1 METLLLER
9 DQHVVIIIINRPLRL
24 NAINNTLIG
33 ELTSVMRSLE
43 SGGETRAA
51 ILTGAGVRAFCV
63 GMDLKERAGM
73 SDDELTLQRPRMFEM
88 FASLRSCPI
97 PLIAAVNGHA
107 LGGGLEFALCCD
119 FIYAAT
125 TATFGMPEV
134 SRGIMPGGGA
144 SQLLPRLIRPARA
157 SEMIY
162 TGVSISA
169 EEAGRVGLA
178 NRVLGPAELLP
189 MARATA
195 QLIAANA
202 PIGVRQSKR
211 AIHYGSVIE
220 EGIAFENEAYRA
232 VLYSADRRE
241 GYTAFNEKRTA
252 VFKGK

>member
-1 METLLLER
+1 METLLLVR
-9 DQHVVIIIINRPLRL
+9 DQHVVIITINRPQRL
-24 NAINNTLIG
+24 NAINNTLID

-51 ILTGAGVRAFCV
+51 ILTGAGERAFCV

-73 SDDELTLQRPRMFEM
+73 SDDELALQRPRMFEM

-144 SQLLPRLIRPARA
+144 SQLLPRLIGLARA

-162 TGVSISA
+162 TGVSIGA

-189 MARATA
+189 VARATA

-202 PIGVRQSKR
+202 PIGERQSKR
-211 AIHYGSVIE
+211 AIHYDPMIE
-220 EGIAFENEAYRA
+220 EGIAFEHEAYRA
-232 VLYSADRRE
+232 VLFSADRRE
-241 GYTAFNEKRTA
+241 GYTAFNEKRTPL
-252 VFKGK
+252 FKGK

>member
-9 DQHVVIIIINRPLRL
+9 DQHVAIITINRPQRL

-33 ELTSVMRSLE
+33 ELTSVMQSLE

-51 ILTGAGVRAFCV
+51 ILSGAGERAFCV

-73 SDDELTLQRPRMFEM
+73 SDDELALQRPRMFKM
-88 FASLRSCPI
+88 FASLRNCPI

-119 FIYAAT
+119 FIYASTA
-125 TATFGMPEV
+125 ATFGMPEV

-144 SQLLPRLIRPARA
+144 SQLLPRHIGLARA

-162 TGVSISA
+162 TGLSIGA
-169 EEAGRVGLA
+169 EEAGRIGLV
-178 NRVLGPAELLP
+178 NRVLSPAELLP
-189 MARATA
+189 AAKASA
-195 QLIAANA
+195 QLVAANA

-211 AIHYGSVIE
+211 AIHFGPLIE
-220 EGIAFENEAYRA
+220 DGIAFENEAYRA
-232 VLYSADRRE
+232 VLYSADRHE
-241 GYTAFNEKRTA
+241 GYSAFSKKRTP

>member
-1 METLLLER
+1 METLLFER
-9 DQHVVIIIINRPLRL
+9 DRHVAIITINRPQRL
-24 NAINNTLIG
+24 NAINNALID
-33 ELTSVMRSLE
+33 ELTSVMRSIE
-43 SGGETRAA
+43 SGSDTRAA
-51 ILTGAGVRAFCV
+51 ILTGAGERAFCV

-73 SDDELTLQRPRMFEM
+73 SDDELALQRPRMFEM
-88 FASLRSCPI
+88 FASLRGCPI

-107 LGGGLEFALCCD
+107 LGGGLEFALGCD

-144 SQLLPRLIRPARA
+144 SQLLPRQIGVARA
-157 SEMIY
+157 SELIY
-162 TGVSISA
+162 TGVSIGA
-169 EEAGRVGLA
+169 EEACRIGLS
-178 NRVLGPAELLP
+178 NRVLAPAELLP
-189 MARATA
+189 AARATA
-195 QLIAANA
+195 ELIAANA

-211 AIHYGSVIE
+211 AIRFGPAVE

-241 GYTAFNEKRTA
+241 GYTAFNEKRAA

>member
-1 METLLLER
+1 METLLLVR
-9 DQHVVIIIINRPLRL
+9 DQHVAIITINRPQRL

-51 ILTGAGVRAFCV
+51 ILTGAGERAFCV

-73 SDDELTLQRPRMFEM
+73 SDDELALQRPRMFEM

-107 LGGGLEFALCCD
+107 LGGGLEFALYCD

-144 SQLLPRLIRPARA
+144 SQLLPRLIGPARA

-162 TGVSISA
+162 TGVSIGA

-189 MARATA
+189 VARAAA

-211 AIHYGSVIE
+211 AIHSGQAVE

-241 GYTAFNEKRTA
+241 GYTAFNEKRTPL
-252 VFKGK
+252 FKGK

>member
-9 DQHVVIIIINRPLRL
+9 EQHVAVVTINRPARL
-24 NAINNTLIG
+24 NALNNSLIG
-33 ELTSVMRSLE
+33 ELTALMQSLE
-43 SGGETRAA
+43 SGGETLAA
-51 ILTGAGVRAFCV
+51 ILTGAGERAFCV

-73 SDDELTLQRPRMFEM
+73 SDDELALQRPRMFEM
-88 FASLRSCPI
+88 FASLRRCPF

-119 FIYAAT
+119 FIYASTA
-125 TATFGMPEV
+125 ATFGMPEV

-144 SQLLPRLIRPARA
+144 SQLLPQRIGSARA
-157 SEMIY
+157 GEMIY
-162 TGVSISA
+162 TGASIDA
-169 EEAGRVGLA
+169 GFAGRIGLA

-189 MARATA
+189 AAKAAA
-195 QLIAANA
+195 QRIAANA

-211 AIHYGSVIE
+211 AIHFGQSPE

-232 VLYSADRRE
+232 VLHSADRRE
-241 GYTAFNEKRTA
+241 GYAAFNEKRTA